1 MIRNIFLLVLSALAA
16 WSCTATDDE
25 MPQGPANGPQ
35 PADARNS
42 LCITIAPKPA
52 FTQAAITMPDGK
64 NSTNTRALQT
74 EKETK
79 WEKGDVV
86 WLFAR
91 FSDGG
96 NRKGYYSALKYT
108 GTTWRYLTENEADE
122 FGLKTFG
129 GYRFNRTLIYD
140 NPDGSGKYEDVDIYA
155 YYTGKGKPDKNGIIT
170 IPSPDSG
177 TSVPVMQA
185 YNYSD
190 DFSRPLTLSFT
201 YCCSRLRIPAGYGL
215 EMENYGYYA
224 SYQLGD
230 MSLPGPNYSTT
241 PLQLS
246 AANKDRDVFLLPVA
260 DASGTPVPVTLTLN
274 GGAKWTFTPQ
284 LPTGTGTTT
293 GSVADYYGQS
303 YTLPA
308 LGSGSVTP
316 GGM

>member
-25 MPQGPANGPQ
+25 MPQGPANGTQ

-86 WLFAR
+86 WLFAI
-91 FSDGG
+91 FSDAMG
-96 NRKGYYSALKYT
+96 RQDGYYSALKYT
-108 GTTWRYLTENEADE
+108 GTTWRYLTEDEADE
-122 FGLKTFG
+122 FGLKAFG
-129 GYRFNRTLIYD
+129 IYHFNRTLIYD
-140 NPDGSGKYEDVDIYA
+140 NLGGSGEYRAEVYA
-155 YYTGKGKPDKNGIIT
+155 YYTGNGKPDKNGIIT

-185 YNYSD
+185 SSVSG

-201 YCCSRLRIPAGYGL
+201 YRCSRLRIPAGYGL

-230 MSLPGPNYSTT
+230 VSLSRPNYSTT

-246 AANKDRDVFLLPVA
+246 AADKDRDVFLLPVA
-260 DASGTPVPVTLTLN
+260 DASGIPVPVTLTLN

-284 LPTGTGTTT
+284 LPTGTTGT
-293 GSVADYYGQS
+293 GSVTDYYGQS

-308 LGSGSVTP
+308 LASGSVTP

>member
-25 MPQGPANGPQ
+25 MPQGPAAGTQ

-64 NSTNTRALQT
+64 NSTNTRTLQT

-86 WLFAR
+86 WLFTIFA
-91 FSDGG
+91 DAMGYQD
-96 NRKGYYSALKYT
+96 NYYSALKYT
-108 GTTWRYLTENEADE
+108 GATWRYLTEDEADE

-129 GYRFNRTLIYD
+129 STPFNRTLICD
-140 NPDGSGKYEDVDIYA
+140 KPDGSGKYTSVQIYA
-155 YYTGKGKPDKNGIIT
+155 YYTGNGKPDKNGIIT

-185 YNYSD
+185 SSVSG

-201 YCCSRLRIPAGYGL
+201 YRCSRLRIPAGYGL
-215 EMENYGYYA
+215 EMANYGYYA
-224 SYQLGD
+224 SYQLGG
-230 MSLPGPNYSTT
+230 MYLPGLNYSTT

-246 AANKDRDVFLLPVA
+246 AADKDRDLFLLSVA
-260 DASGTPVPVTLTLN
+260 DASGTPAPVTLTLN

-284 LPTGTGTTT
+284 LPTTT
-293 GSVADYYGQS
+293 GSVTDYYGQS

>member
-25 MPQGPANGPQ
+25 MPQGPAAGTQ

-52 FTQAAITMPDGK
+52 VTQAAITMPDGK

-86 WLFAR
+86 WLYAE
-91 FSDGG
+91 FSDAMGQT
-96 NRKGYYSALKYT
+96 GYYSALKHT
-108 GTTWRYLTENEADE
+108 GTTWRYLTEDEADE

-129 GYRFNRTLIYD
+129 GSRFNRTLIYD
-140 NPDGSGKYEDVDIYA
+140 NPDGSGKYEDVNIYA

-185 YNYSD
+185 FDSSN
-190 DFSRPLTLSFT
+190 DFSQPLTLSFT
-201 YCCSRLRIPAGYGL
+201 YRCSRLRIPAGYGL

-224 SYQLGD
+224 SYKLGG
-230 MSLPGPNYSTT
+230 MYLPGPNYSTT

-246 AANKDRDVFLLPVA
+246 ATAKDRDVFLLPVA
-260 DASGTPVPVTLTLN
+260 DASGTSVPVTLTLN

-284 LPTGTGTTT
+284 RPADTGNFT
-293 GSVADYYGQS
+293 DYYGQS

>member
-25 MPQGPANGPQ
+25 MPQGPAAGTQ

-86 WLFAR
+86 WLFAIFTTGSGER
-91 FSDGG
+91 P
-96 NRKGYYSALKYT
+96 YYSALKYT

-129 GYRFNRTLIYD
+129 SYHFNRTLIYD
-140 NPDGSGKYEDVDIYA
+140 NLGGSGKFTSVKIYA
-155 YYTGKGKPDKNGIIT
+155 YYTGNGKPDKNGIIT

-185 YNYSD
+185 FDSSD

-201 YCCSRLRIPAGYGL
+201 YRCSRLRIPAGYGL

-230 MSLPGPNYSTT
+230 MYLPGPNYSTT

-246 AANKDRDVFLLPVA
+246 AADKDRDVFLLPVA
-260 DASGTPVPVTLTLN
+260 DDRGTPAPITLTLN

-284 LPTGTGTTT
+284 RTV
-293 GSVADYYGQS
+293 VADNFTDYYGQS

>member
-16 WSCTATDDE
+16 WSCTATDDD
-25 MPQGPANGPQ
+25 MPQGPANGTQ

-86 WLFAR
+86 WLYASFI
-91 FSDGG
+91 DVGG
-96 NRKGYYSALKYT
+96 VRDKNYSALKYT
-108 GTTWRYLTENEADE
+108 GTTWRYLTEDEADE

-129 GYRFNRTLIYD
+129 NVSFNRTLIYD
-140 NPDGSGKYEDVDIYA
+140 RPEGSYKYISVEIYA
-155 YYTGKGKPDKNGIIT
+155 YYTGNGKPDKNGIIT

-177 TSVPVMQA
+177 VSVPVMEA
-185 YNYSD
+185 SD
-190 DFSRPLTLSFT
+190 VYYDFNFSQTLTLNFT

-224 SYQLGD
+224 SYKLGG
-230 MSLPGPNYSTT
+230 MYLPGPNYSTT

-246 AANKDRDVFLLPVA
+246 ATAKDRDVFLLPVA
-260 DASGTPVPVTLTLN
+260 DASGTSVPVTLTLN

-284 LPTGTGTTT
+284 RPADTGNFT
-293 GSVADYYGQS
+293 DYYGQS

>member
-25 MPQGPANGPQ
+25 MPQGPANGTQ
-35 PADARNS
+35 PADARHS
-42 LCITIAPKPA
+42 LSITIAPKPA

-64 NSTNTRALQT
+64 NSINTRALQT

-86 WLFAR
+86 WLFASFTDAMAR
-91 FSDGG
+91 QD
-96 NRKGYYSALKYT
+96 GYYSALKYT
-108 GTTWRYLTENEADE
+108 GTTWRYLTEDEADE

-129 GYRFNRTLIYD
+129 SYPFNRTLIYD
-140 NPDGSGKYEDVDIYA
+140 RPEGSYKYISVEIYA
-155 YYTGKGKPDKNGIIT
+155 YYTGNGKPDKNGIIT

-177 TSVPVMQA
+177 ASVPVMEA
-185 YNYSD
+185 SD
-190 DFSRPLTLSFT
+190 IYYDFSRPLTLSFT

-224 SYQLGD
+224 SYKLGG
-230 MSLPGPNYSTT
+230 MYLPGPNYSTT

-246 AANKDRDVFLLPVA
+246 ATAKDRDVFLLPVV
-260 DASGTPVPVTLTLN
+260 DASGTSVPVTLTLN

-284 LPTGTGTTT
+284 RPADTGNFT
-293 GSVADYYGQS
+293 DY
-303 YTLPA
+303 
-308 LGSGSVTP
+308 
-316 GGM
+316 

>member
-25 MPQGPANGPQ
+25 MPQGPANGTQ

-86 WLFAR
+86 WLLASFTDAMGR
-91 FSDGG
+91 QD
-96 NRKGYYSALKYT
+96 GYYSALKYT
-108 GTTWRYLTENEADE
+108 GTTWRYLTEDEADE

-129 GYRFNRTLIYD
+129 GSRFNRTLIYD
-140 NPDGSGKYEDVDIYA
+140 KPDGSGKYTSVHIYA
-155 YYTGKGKPDKNGIIT
+155 HYTGNGKPDKNGIIT

-185 YNYSD
+185 YNDSG

-215 EMENYGYYA
+215 EMANYGYYA

-230 MSLPGPNYSTT
+230 VSLSRPNYSTT
-241 PLQLS
+241 GLQLS
-246 AANKDRDVFLLPVA
+246 AAKDRDVFLLPVA
-260 DASGTPVPVTLTLN
+260 DANGTPVPVILTLN

-284 LPTGTGTTT
+284 LPTGT

>member
-25 MPQGPANGPQ
+25 MPQGPANGTQ

-86 WLFAR
+86 WLYAR
-91 FSDGG
+91 FSDGMEQ
-96 NRKGYYSALKYT
+96 RGYYSALKYT
-108 GTTWRYLTENEADE
+108 GTTWRYLTEDEAAE
-122 FGLKTFG
+122 FGLKT
-129 GYRFNRTLIYD
+129 FNRTLIYD
-140 NPDGSGKYEDVDIYA
+140 KPDGSGKYTDVVIYA
-155 YYTGKGKPDKNGIIT
+155 YYTGNGKPDKNGIIT

-185 YNYSD
+185 YNYSLD
-190 DFSRPLTLSFT
+190 ISWPLTLSFT
-201 YCCSRLRIPAGYGL
+201 YRCSRLRIPAGYGL
-215 EMENYGYYA
+215 EMANYGYHA
-224 SYQLGD
+224 SYQLGG
-230 MSLPGPNYSTT
+230 MYLPGLNYSTT

-246 AANKDRDVFLLPVA
+246 ATAKDRDVFLLPVA
-260 DASGTPVPVTLTLN
+260 DASGIPVPVTLTLN

-284 LPTGTGTTT
+284 LPTGTTGT
-293 GSVADYYGQS
+293 GSVTDYYGQS

>member
-16 WSCTATDDE
+16 WSCTATDDD
-25 MPQGPANGPQ
+25 MPQGPANGTQ

-86 WLFAR
+86 WLFAS
-91 FSDGG
+91 FTDVMVQT
-96 NRKGYYSALKYT
+96 GYYSALKHT
-108 GTTWRYLTENEADE
+108 GTTWRYLTEDEADE

-129 GYRFNRTLIYD
+129 ACPFNRTLIYD
-140 NPDGSGKYEDVDIYA
+140 KPDGSGKYTDVQIYA
-155 YYTGKGKPDKNGIIT
+155 YYTGNGKPDKNGIIT

-177 TSVPVMQA
+177 ASVPVMEA
-185 YNYSD
+185 SD
-190 DFSRPLTLSFT
+190 IYYDFSRPLTLSFT

-215 EMENYGYYA
+215 EMANYGYREK
-224 SYQLGD
+224 YQVGGSLLGLTSSTD
-230 MSLPGPNYSTT
+230 LRLP
-241 PLQLS
+241 
-246 AANKDRDVFLLPVA
+246 AADKDRDVFLLPVA
-260 DASGTPVPVTLTLN
+260 DANGTTAPVTLTLN

-284 LPTGTGTTT
+284 LPTTGT
-293 GSVADYYGQS
+293 GSVTDYYGQS

>member
-25 MPQGPANGPQ
+25 MPQGPANGTQ

-86 WLFAR
+86 WLYASFTTGSGER
-91 FSDGG
+91 P
-96 NRKGYYSALKYT
+96 YYSALKYT

-129 GYRFNRTLIYD
+129 SYHFNRTLIYD
-140 NPDGSGKYEDVDIYA
+140 NLGGSGKFISVKIYA
-155 YYTGKGKPDKNGIIT
+155 YYTGNGKPDKNGIIT

-185 YNYSD
+185 SSVSG

-201 YCCSRLRIPAGYGL
+201 YRCSRLRIPAGYSL

-246 AANKDRDVFLLPVA
+246 AADKDRDVFLLPVA
-260 DASGTPVPVTLTLN
+260 DANGTPVPVTLTLN

-284 LPTGTGTTT
+284 LPTGTG
-293 GSVADYYGQS
+293 SVTDYYGQS